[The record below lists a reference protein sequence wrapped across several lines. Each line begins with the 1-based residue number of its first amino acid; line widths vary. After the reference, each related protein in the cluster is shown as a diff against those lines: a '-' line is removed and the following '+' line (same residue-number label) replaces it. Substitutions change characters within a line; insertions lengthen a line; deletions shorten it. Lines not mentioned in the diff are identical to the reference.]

1 MPVLGTA
8 TVAPSPVVPDLIV
21 TAGAG
26 DANAYA
32 TIGEFVWFASST
44 RGVRIPLSADGTTVD
59 EPELRRAIL
68 MATRLLD
75 SFFDWTG
82 SRATSA
88 QSLDWPRVDV
98 DGVPSDTVPVEIRIA
113 TCAEVAYL
121 TGENAPAWY
130 SGAAD
135 ARQPVSVRAGPV
147 ALTYGADEPAAV
159 QPVSRAV
166 VEAIPAAWY
175 RGGATGGVSVVSGVQ
190 V

>member
-1 MPVLGTA
+1 MPALGTT
-8 TVAPSPVVPDLIV
+8 TVAPSPAPPDLV
-21 TAGAG
+21 TTAGAG

-32 TIGEFVWFASST
+32 TIGEYAWWVSST
-44 RGVRIPLSADGTTVD
+44 RGASMPLAEDGTVD
-59 EPELRRAIL
+59 EPALRRAI
-68 MATRLLD
+68 MTATRLID
-75 SFFDWTG
+75 AFFDWTG

-98 DGVPSDTVPVEIRIA
+98 DGGPADSVPVEIRIA

-147 ALTYGADEPAAV
+147 ALTYGADEPGAV

-166 VEAIPAAWY
+166 IEAIPAGWH
-175 RGGATGGVSVVSGVQ
+175 RGAGGGVAIAQGVQ

>member
-8 TVAPSPVVPDLIV
+8 TVAPSPAPPDLIT

-32 TIGEFVWFASST
+32 TAGEYAWWVSST
-44 RGVRIPLSADGTTVD
+44 RGASMPLADDGTVD
-59 EPELRRAIL
+59 EPALRRAI
-68 MATRLLD
+68 MTATRLID
-75 SFFDWTG
+75 AFFAWTG
-82 SRATSA
+82 SRATDG

-98 DGVPSDTVPVEIRIA
+98 DGAPADSVPVEIRIA
-113 TCAEVAYL
+113 TCAEVAFL
-121 TGENAPAWY
+121 TGDSAPAWY

-147 ALTYGADEPAAV
+147 ALSYGADDSAAV

-166 VEAIPAAWY
+166 IEAIPTGWHRAGAA
-175 RGGATGGVSVVSGVQ
+175 GGVAIVQGVQ